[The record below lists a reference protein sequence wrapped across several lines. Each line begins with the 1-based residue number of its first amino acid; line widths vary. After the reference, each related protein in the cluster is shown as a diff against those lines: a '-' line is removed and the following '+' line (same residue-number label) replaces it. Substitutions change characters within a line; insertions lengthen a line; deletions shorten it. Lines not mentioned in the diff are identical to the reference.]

1 MSVFKLKKNL
11 LELISIMSIVFITS
25 YFGITALYGKYGLFV
40 LFKKQAEKEALSQIN
55 SELANKIQVWE
66 NLTKRMSKSYLDLD
80 LLDEQARKILR
91 VARSG
96 DAILFY

>member
-1 MSVFKLKKNL
+1 MSVYKLNKKL
-11 LELISIMSIVFITS
+11 LEITS
-25 YFGITALYGKYGLFV
+25 ILVIIFVTFYFGITALYGKYGLFI
-40 LFKKQAEKEALSQIN
+40 LFQKQAEKEILFQIN
-55 SELANKIQVWE
+55 SELSNEIQVWE
-66 NLTKRMSKSYLDLD
+66 NLTKRMSRSYLDLD

>member
-1 MSVFKLKKNL
+1 M
-11 LELISIMSIVFITS
+11 IFITF

-40 LFKKQAEKEALSQIN
+40 FFQKQAEKETLFQIN
-55 SELANKIQVWE
+55 SELSNEIQVWE
-66 NLTKRMSKSYLDLD
+66 NLTKRMSGSYLDLD

>member
-1 MSVFKLKKNL
+1 MSLYKLNKKL
-11 LELISIMSIVFITS
+11 FEITSILAIIFITF
-25 YFGITALYGKYGLFV
+25 YFALTALYGKYGLFV
-40 LFKKQAEKEALSQIN
+40 LFQRQAEKEILFQIN
-55 SELANKIQVWE
+55 SELSNEIQVWE
-66 NLTKRMSKSYLDLD
+66 NLTKRMSGSYLDLD